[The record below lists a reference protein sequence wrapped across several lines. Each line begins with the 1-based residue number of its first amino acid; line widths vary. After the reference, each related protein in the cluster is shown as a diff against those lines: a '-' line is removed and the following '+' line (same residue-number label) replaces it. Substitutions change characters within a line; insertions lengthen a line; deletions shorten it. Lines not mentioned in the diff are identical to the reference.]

1 MVKNM
6 TQKDKFYNIDEV
18 NTGIIRI
25 LGDGISTRIFCG
37 EQAMLSIVSIEAN
50 AKGKIHSH
58 PEEQWGFLLEGSGIR
73 IQGNEQIEIKKGDF
87 WQTPGGVEHGIIGGP
102 NGAKILDIFSPP
114 RNEYKKAGSGF
125 GN

>member
-18 NTGIIRI
+18 NTGISRI

-58 PEEQWGFLLEGSGIR
+58 PEEQWGLLLEGSGIR

>member
-18 NTGIIRI
+18 NTGISRI

-73 IQGNEQIEIKKGDF
+73 IQGNEKIEIKKGDF

-114 RNEYKKAGSGF
+114 RNEYKKPGSGF

>member
-18 NTGIIRI
+18 NTGISRI

-102 NGAKILDIFSPP
+102 NGVKILDIFSPP

>member
-18 NTGIIRI
+18 NTGISRI

-73 IQGNEQIEIKKGDF
+73 IQGDEQIEIKKGDF

-125 GN
+125 GD

>member
-6 TQKDKFYNIDEV
+6 KQKDYFYNIDEV
-18 NTGIIRI
+18 NTGISRI

-50 AKGKIHSH
+50 VKGKIHSH

-73 IQGNEQIEIKKGDF
+73 IQGNEQIKIKKGDF